1 LEPSDRLLEAAYMR
15 WDVSDKPKV
24 PGDEPLE
31 AAYMCWKASY
41 MPWDAGDKPSEGDDE
56 FSIA

>member
-1 LEPSDRLLEAAYMR
+1 MR